1 MSRGHAL
8 KSFCRARRAP
18 LAAPAKDNRR
28 FVKAV
33 LWIMRTGSQ
42 WRDLPEKLGHW
53 HPDLCAL
60 LPLAREGCLGA
71 HGERTARRCR
81 LFIDSTIVRGHQLSA
96 GAKKAG
102 GQEIGNSRGEL
113 TTKLHVAVDALGNP
127 LRVIPS
133 GGEAADITQG
143 TTLIE
148 GLGTEAVITDK
159 GYDDGKLVIPFRN
172 PVYR

>member
-1 MSRGHAL
+1 MRFSRWREKGVWARLASALQGDADMGH
-8 KSFCRARRAP
+8 
-18 LAAPAKDNRR
+18 
-28 FVKAV
+28 
-33 LWIMRTGSQ
+33 
-42 WRDLPEKLGHW
+42 
-53 HPDLCAL
+53 
-60 LPLAREGCLGA
+60 
-71 HGERTARRCR
+71 

-102 GQEIGNSRGEL
+102 GQEIGHSRGEL